1 MNRTVGQI
9 NEIINRTVINGIMRR
24 NEGQNN
30 KIMNKIV
37 KNNKQNYWPN

>member
-37 KNNKQNYWPN
+37 KNNKQNY